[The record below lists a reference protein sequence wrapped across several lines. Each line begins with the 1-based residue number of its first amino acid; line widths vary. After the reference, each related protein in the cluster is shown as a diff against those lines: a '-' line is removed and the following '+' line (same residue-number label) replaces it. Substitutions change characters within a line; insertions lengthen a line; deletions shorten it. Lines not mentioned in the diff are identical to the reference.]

1 MKKLLVLLPL
11 LLALAS
17 YGASGSVG
25 QARTAATE
33 PLLVMGGTSTV
44 SVGPHIVGPYP
55 ADGVFVYEQDTR
67 CPGVSDTLPSLS
79 TAICWRAKAL
89 EYLIREVA
97 AKRVIPGPAFAA
109 CNWAYSEPV
118 SWAAC
123 VETQIRNATPELRF
137 ARSPVWVEGSISGVP
152 YTGCAAGV
160 AYQPFVRVSLADA
173 SRIYPLCAWEASNSI
188 LAYTLDKWADAD
200 GPITSAATDYARAA
214 CPAF

>member
-33 PLLVMGGTSTV
+33 PLLVMGGTAPV
-44 SVGPHIVGPYP
+44 SVGPNVIGPFP
-55 ADGVFVYEQDTR
+55 LDGVFVYERDTR

-79 TAICWRAKAL
+79 VAVCWRGKAI
-89 EYLIREVA
+89 EYLVREVA
-97 AKRVIPGPAFAA
+97 EKRVTPGPAFTI

-123 VETQIRNATPELRF
+123 VETQIRNATPEIRF
-137 ARSPVWVEGSISGVP
+137 ARSPSWVEGSIQGVP
-152 YTGCAAGV
+152 YTGCAAGI
-160 AYQPFVRVSLADA
+160 AYPMYVRVSLADQ
-173 SRIYPLCAWEASNSI
+173 SRLYPLVSWETSNSI
-188 LAYTLDKWADAD
+188 LAYTLDRWADAD
-200 GPITSAATDYARAA
+200 GPITSAATAYARAA
-214 CPAF
+214 CPAN